1 MLEMEDQFMMRK
13 LYDEGLTITE
23 ISRETGYNR
32 RTVRKYIQESDLKK
46 YKRKKKRSS
55 KLDPYKDFIDA
66 RLARYNLSAVRI
78 MEEIEEQGYDGGYS
92 TVKSYVKKVKRTTRR
107 VPAEIRFETR
117 PGIQMQVDW
126 GELEYVIVD
135 GLKKKLYC
143 FNAVLGYSRM
153 RYIEF
158 TLDCGTETFIQ
169 CHMNSFQYFGGITKE
184 ILYDNTKNVVLKRAL
199 MSSKST
205 WNPLF
210 EDFYRYY
217 GFLPRLCKPGKEG
230 AKTKGKVE
238 RVVGYAKNNFY
249 LGRDYD
255 SLNDLNNKARQWMEK
270 VNSKIHGTT
279 KEPPI
284 NRWPV
289 EKLEPFDTK
298 TPFQITRTE
307 YRKIS
312 RDCFISYMGN
322 HYSVPWQYAGLQ
334 AKLQIQNTK
343 VKVSVNGNDIC
354 DHVVREGSGQ
364 VVRTNEHFEGL
375 LKEIMTRNRAQ
386 HELRISRMKILAP
399 EVEKRPLVEYD
410 VFSGGVSRE

>member
-1 MLEMEDQFMMRK
+1 MLEMEGQFMMRK
-13 LYDEGLTITE
+13 LYEEGLTISE
-23 ISRETGYNR
+23 ISRETGHCR
-32 RTVRKYIQESDLKK
+32 KTVRKYIREKEYQSFERKS
-46 YKRKKKRSS
+46 KRKS
-55 KLDPYKDFIDA
+55 KLDPYKDYIDA

-78 MEEIEEQGYDGGYS
+78 MEEIEEMGYDGGYS
-92 TVKSYVKKVKRTTRR
+92 TVKSYVKMVKRTTRR

-117 PGIQMQVDW
+117 PGVQMQVDW
-126 GELEYVIVD
+126 GELEDIIVD
-135 GLKKKLYC
+135 GIKKKLYC
-143 FNAVLGYSRM
+143 FNGVLGYSRM

-158 TLDCGTETFIQ
+158 TLDCKTETFIQ
-169 CHMNSFQYFGGITKE
+169 CHVNAFQYFGGVTKE

-210 EDFYRYY
+210 EDFNKYY
-217 GFLPRLCKPGKEG
+217 GFIPRLCKPGKEG

-238 RVVGYAKNNFY
+238 RVVGFAKSNFY

-255 SLNDLNNKARQWMEK
+255 SINDLNNQARQWMEK
-270 VNSKIHGTT
+270 VNGKIHGTT
-279 KEPPI
+279 KEIPF
-284 NRWPV
+284 NRWV
-289 EKLEPFDTK
+289 DEKLEPFDTK
-298 TPFQITRTE
+298 TPYQITRIE

-312 RDCFISYMGN
+312 KDCFISYMGN
-322 HYSVPWQYAGLQ
+322 RYSVPWQYAGLQ

-343 VKVSVNGNDIC
+343 IKISVNGTDIC
-354 DHVVREGSGQ
+354 DHVVREGSGHF
-364 VVRTNEHFEGL
+364 VKNNEHFEGL
-375 LKEIMTRNRAQ
+375 LKEIMTRNRVQ